1 MLPPAAWKLCQS
13 FLVHG
18 LTVAAV
24 LNSHEWMHLPR
35 DLDCVEIFAG
45 VGSIAAAAAEKG
57 LRAAA
62 YDKWRIPGAT
72 EEAEDILTLQGFRG
86 AIALVMRLV
95 SHGLLWLAPD
105 CSSWGFLNCA
115 RCQRSEANG
124 YMGDVTYPK
133 VVAGNSMAESSV
145 FLILLAAARG
155 VKAALENPV
164 GSHFFQ
170 YGPVMDMAHSLN
182 MVSAYTH
189 RCAFSVA
196 PFGKRYK
203 KKYKFLATSSWI
215 RGVFAACRCPGNVH
229 LKLSSNKVGKEGRM
243 QTNGIKARLKESGA
257 YPIALGQRVVECAC
271 PGQAGM
277 GVAVGTLQ
285 ESAAQR
291 KAKKPARTPSAT
303 QRSARKMLKCHT
315 DAKVLKYLK
324 TRTSAV
330 SSVARDESMTA
341 ARSWTTPSVSSSTRI
356 APPPLTK
363 ARAWCTP
370 SASSASAQ
378 ACSTPSTSSVSSP
391 SANAHACPVSSGNGG
406 KKRSWCTPAATSS
419 SKPSSAR
426 AVRAWLEP

>member
-62 YDKWRIPGAT
+62 YDKGRIPGVT
-72 EEAEDILTLQGFRG
+72 EETEDILTLQGFRG

-124 YMGDVTYPK
+124 YMGDVTYSK
-133 VVAGNSMAESSV
+133 VIAGNSMAESSV

-164 GSHFFQ
+164 GSHFFK

-196 PFGKRYK
+196 PFGQRYK

-271 PGQAGM
+271 PGQADM
-277 GVAVGTLQ
+277 RMPWPSLKARALAQLRTLGRT
-285 ESAAQR
+285 SYR
-291 KAKKPARTPSAT
+291 KRLGRTLK
-303 QRSARKMLKCHT
+303 RVRKS
-315 DAKVLKYLK
+315 YRK

-341 ARSWTTPSVSSSTRI
+341 ARSWTTPTPSASSSTRI

>member
-57 LRAAA
+57 LHAAA
-62 YDKWRIPGAT
+62 YDKGRIPGVT
-72 EEAEDILTLQGFRG
+72 EETEDILTLQGLRG

-124 YMGDVTYPK
+124 YMGDVTYSK
-133 VVAGNSMAESSV
+133 VIAGNSMAESSV

-164 GSHFFQ
+164 GSHFFK

-196 PFGKRYK
+196 PFGQRYN

-285 ESAAQR
+285 ESAAQH
-291 KAKKPARTPSAT
+291 KAKKLGRTLK
-303 QRSARKMLKCHT
+303 RVRKS
-315 DAKVLKYLK
+315 YLK

-341 ARSWTTPSVSSSTRI
+341 ARSWTTPPTPSVSSSTRI